1 MVPGGICSG
10 MMGETLVV
18 QSLSCVLDPFG
29 SPTPVTHS
37 QKLLDTPRSSW
48 GPMGLPCH
56 AGHQDIWGQ
65 ELWLGWVE
73 VGTKEKYRR
82 VMDDREGRGVGTT
95 MPGFQ
100 RLFPHT

>member
-1 MVPGGICSG
+1 
-10 MMGETLVV
+10 
-18 QSLSCVLDPFG
+18 
-29 SPTPVTHS
+29 
-37 QKLLDTPRSSW
+37 
-48 GPMGLPCH
+48 MGLPCH

-82 VMDDREGRGVGTT
+82 VMDDREGRGAGTT

-100 RLFPHT
+100 RLFPHA